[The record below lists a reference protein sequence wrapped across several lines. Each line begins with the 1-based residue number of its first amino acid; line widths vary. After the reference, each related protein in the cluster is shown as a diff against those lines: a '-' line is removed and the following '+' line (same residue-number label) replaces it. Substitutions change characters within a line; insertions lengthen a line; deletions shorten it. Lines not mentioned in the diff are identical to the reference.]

1 MFKSVSFY
9 GAFNRQTGYGFHAC
23 QFVEQLE
30 KLIPVFKNQEGGDIS
45 ITLADVVTASQINI
59 RRAYPSLLYVAW
71 ESTEYPVDFLK
82 KLALYDGLLV
92 VSEWQRACSIAQGI
106 PEEFVRVIPEG
117 INPAIFRPQRVV
129 EQSIFNF
136 LHIGQWQARKS
147 TLEICQAFLTA
158 FPNNPDVR
166 LFLAADTNFP
176 SDNYK
181 STKERM
187 IGFGVNDSRIIPIPF
202 TEHLDDGKLL
212 NLLSKTHCYVSC
224 SRSEGWGMSSLI
236 AMACGIPTIIESWGG
251 STEYSTGAIPVKN
264 KGTIKPFGIYGNWDV
279 PGQWGDPDYEDLVSK
294 LKYVRTNYSKE
305 KSAANSLSA
314 AVREK
319 FSWEAA
325 AKKAYSILEE
335 LSPKVEA
342 VSNIRN
348 AIFFVDC
355 WPDSQAKMNTLVE
368 TIDQIHTFGYPV
380 LVSSH
385 YPLPSS
391 IAEKCDFYLYE
402 KQDIMS
408 GEDKPIYWRHQ
419 ADGAIEEKECGK
431 EYQGVAALNC
441 ARNAVDFCKDRYD
454 WIYQLCADMEV
465 DLEDWL
471 GKVNSSTKPMVFMAY
486 EGKKDGF
493 GGGLWAA
500 RSDMADKCFPRLS
513 SWKEYADRF
522 PDVRFVAERWLFN
535 HISSIVN
542 IEDSV
547 EWIECDTQNRFDNVD
562 RGVWDDDVFHINFVD
577 GAFLN
582 IAGLSNR
589 EYDVTFST
597 SDNPNVY
604 TLKQKVGTWS
614 KPSIKYYKD
623 WIIQAHLDGELKFEH
638 KIDLSDKRVLISL
651 GSKALG
657 DTISWMP
664 YVEEFRKKHNCHVI
678 CSCWWGHIF
687 DYPEIE
693 FVNPGTAVSD
703 IYATYSVGCF
713 DGQLDLNV
721 ADWRRTPLQKV
732 AADILGV
739 EYSPIQAKLKYH
751 KPDIKR
757 KKPYICFSEFSTMR
771 GKFWNREGGWQN
783 IINYLH
789 GLGYACISVSV
800 EQTTLENVIK
810 HNGQSIEQ
818 TIADIAGA
826 DFYVGLNHGP
836 IWIAHALGIPAIMIT
851 GVSEEFNDFPNPYR
865 IAVDSGCRPC
875 FNDTS
880 IPIDRGFD
888 WCHNQ
893 NKYICTKLITEETVI
908 QTIDRLREDL
918 CLFQF
923 PKTKTDRSRL
933 EHQME

>member
-1 MFKSVSFY
+1 MFKSVVFH
-9 GAFNRQTGYGFHAC
+9 GNLNNQTGYGIHASN
-23 QFVEQLE
+23 FTRELN
-30 KLIPVFKNQEGGDIS
+30 KLIPVDINGENGDIHIS
-45 ITLADVVTASQINI
+45 LFDVVTASQVDI
-59 RRAYPSLLYVAW
+59 RHPYPSILYNVW
-71 ESTEYPVDFLK
+71 ESTEYPAAFLNK
-82 KLALYDGLLV
+82 FKLYDYLWV
-92 VSEWQRACSIAQGI
+92 PSEWQKACSIAQGI
-106 PEEFVRVIPEG
+106 PEEQIFVVPEG
-117 INPAIFRPQRVV
+117 INPDIFKPQSAV
-129 EQSIFNF
+129 EQPTFNF
-136 LHIGQWQARKS
+136 LHIGQWQPRKS
-147 TLEICQAFLTA
+147 TVEICQAFLSA

-181 STKERM
+181 STEERLV
-187 IGFGVNDSRIIPIPF
+187 GFGVADPRIISVPF
-202 TEHLDDGKLL
+202 EEHLNDEKLL
-212 NLLSKTHCYVSC
+212 NLLAKTHCYVSC

-236 AMACGIPTIIESWGG
+236 AMACGIPTIVESWGG
-251 STEYSTGAIPVKN
+251 STEYSETALRVRN

-294 LKYVRTNYSKE
+294 LEHVYMNYTQE
-305 KSAANSLSA
+305 RLIANQFA
-314 AVREK
+314 IIVREK

-342 VSNIRN
+342 VSNSRN

-355 WPDSQAKMNTLVE
+355 WPDSQAKMDTLIE

-385 YPLPSS
+385 YPLPPS
-391 IAEKCDFYLYE
+391 IIERCDFYLYE

-408 GEDKPIYWRHQ
+408 GEDKPIYWRHK
-419 ADGAIEEKECGK
+419 ADGTIDEKECGR

-441 ARNAVDFCKDRYD
+441 ARNAIDFCKDKYD

-471 GKVNSSTKPMVFMAY
+471 GKVNSTSKSMVFMAY

-513 SWKEYADRF
+513 SWKEYADMF

-535 HISSIVN
+535 HVSSIVD
-542 IEDSV
+542 IEENV
-547 EWIECDTQNRFDNVD
+547 QWIECDTQNRFDNVD
-562 RGVWDDDVFHINFVD
+562 RGVWDDDVFHVNFVD
-577 GAFLN
+577 GPFLN

-604 TLKQKVGTWS
+604 TLKQKVGVWS

-638 KIDLSDKRVLISL
+638 VINLSDKRVMISL

-703 IYATYSVGCF
+703 IYAAYAVGCF

-732 AADILGV
+732 AADILGI
-739 EYSPIQAKLKYH
+739 EYSPVRAKLKYRN
-751 KPDIKR
+751 PDIKR

-789 GLGYACISVSV
+789 GLGYDCISISV
-800 EQTTLENVIK
+800 EQTSLENVVK

-826 DFYVGLNHGP
+826 EFYVGLNHGP
-836 IWIAHALGIPAIMIT
+836 IWLAYALGVPAIMIT
-851 GVSEEFNDFPNPYR
+851 GMSEEFNDFPNPYR
-865 IAVDSGCRPC
+865 ITVDSGCNPC
-875 FNDTS
+875 FNDIS

-888 WCHNQ
+888 WCHND
-893 NKYICTKLITEETVI
+893 NKYVCTKLITEEMVI
-908 QTIDRLREDL
+908 NTIGRLREDL
-918 CLFQF
+918 YLIQS
-923 PKTKTDRSRL
+923 P
-933 EHQME
+933 EVMG